1 MNLYL
6 DGIGSSDGQPPI
18 SARDALASPSSDHY
32 DIVLTNPPFGKKGG
46 FVIIGEDGRAT
57 TEKHSYERDDFWAT
71 TSNKQLNFLQHIVST
86 LKIQTSLS
94 CPFKGAMQSQV

>member
-18 SARDALASPSSDHY
+18 SARDALASRSSDHY

-57 TEKHSYERDDFWAT
+57 TEKHNYERDDFWAT
-71 TSNKQLNFLQHIVST
+71 TSTDLTILP
-86 LKIQTSLS
+86 L
-94 CPFKGAMQSQV
+94 